1 MPAHAELMWILSTV
15 ASMGYL
21 SRMTQ
26 WKVSST
32 YTILYV
38 RRHYIDTIQSK
49 LQLPEDTS
57 LDDSTARAQ
66 LRLGLFSYPVLQAA
80 DILVHRY
87 VPRLHWAPVTNDP
100 QELRMS
106 RLGKT
111 KDSTLSFPDILRT
124 ASTTSTGPSS
134 PFQRP

>member
-1 MPAHAELMWILSTV
+1 MWILSTV

-26 WKVSST
+26 WKVGGT
-32 YTILYV
+32 YTILYI
-38 RRHYIDTIQSK
+38 RHSIDTLQSK

-87 VPRLHWAPVTNDP
+87 VPRLHWAFFTNDP

-106 RLGKT
+106 RLEKT
-111 KDSTLSFPDILRT
+111 KDSTWNFPDIPRT
-124 ASTTSTGPSS
+124 ASITSTGPYS
-134 PFQRP
+134 PSQRR

>member
-1 MPAHAELMWILSTV
+1 MWILSTV

-26 WKVSST
+26 WKVGGI
-32 YTILYV
+32 YTTLYT
-38 RRHYIDTIQSK
+38 RRHSIDTLQSK

-87 VPRLHWAPVTNDP
+87 MSLVYIGSFITNDP

-106 RLGKT
+106 RLEKT
-111 KDSTLSFPDILRT
+111 KDSTWSFPDIPRT

-134 PFQRP
+134 PSRRP